1 MVKLFRKFVF
11 LLPVILMVFLLSG
24 CGRLKMIDEKLGEM
38 LFDDTKNI
46 ENASSTDESVGESGL
61 GFTVSDYKELT
72 KEQKEKI
79 DEFIK
84 EHGLNRYGDPSGI
97 FYTGG
102 TPLFNEATGESIDRF
117 EYILEKHPEF
127 FTQ

>member
-1 MVKLFRKFVF
+1 
-11 LLPVILMVFLLSG
+11 
-24 CGRLKMIDEKLGEM
+24 MIDEKLGEM
-38 LFDDTKNI
+38 FFNNTNGT
-46 ENASSTDESVGESGL
+46 ENASSTGELKERDSL
-61 GFTVSDYKELT
+61 DFRLDNYIELT

-84 EHGLNRYGDPSGI
+84 EKGFNRYGDTSGTV
-97 FYTGG
+97 YTGG

-117 EYILEKHPEF
+117 EYILKAHPEF